1 MVCTISFDVQE
12 TTCSYCKG
20 DEANL
25 KDRGGPG
32 QAVEEP
38 HGGAGGEDQDHSSQS
53 ESQKQCSLPDICLC
67 NETVLSVNKVSQE
80 MQFFF

>member
-25 KDRGGPG
+25 KDGGGPG
-32 QAVEEP
+32 QAVQEP
-38 HGGAGGEDQDHSSQS
+38 HCGAGEVQDHSSQS
-53 ESQKQCSLPDICLC
+53 QVTEKVLSSPDICLC
-67 NETVLSVNKVSQE
+67 KDTVLSVNKVSQE